1 MAFDSTGL
9 AGKAQNR
16 LHDTPWCRINK
27 ETEPKKQQRIL
38 EMKQIKEMQ
47 KENASLTTNH
57 KHTTEL

>member
-16 LHDTPWCRINK
+16 LHDTPWCRISK
-27 ETEPKKQQRIL
+27 ETEPKKIL

>member
-27 ETEPKKQQRIL
+27 ETEPKKIL

-47 KENASLTTNH
+47 KENTSLTTNH

>member
-27 ETEPKKQQRIL
+27 ETEPKKTAENTGDEADQRHA
-38 EMKQIKEMQ
+38 ERKRKPD
-47 KENASLTTNH
+47 N
-57 KHTTEL
+57 

>member
-27 ETEPKKQQRIL
+27 ETEPKKIL

>member
-1 MAFDSTGL
+1 MIPQDWQG
-9 AGKAQNR
+9 R
-16 LHDTPWCRINK
+16 LKIDYMTHLGAELIK
-27 ETEPKKQQRIL
+27 KQSQKKQQRIL